1 MDKHYTA
8 DAIATRIVDLLPA
21 HEARL
26 VADFAAGDGSLLR
39 ALARRW
45 PGAQMVASDI
55 DPNAIRG
62 LRRAFPGVRAHG
74 LDFLD
79 ARSHQGRRLRRYRNA
94 ADIVFINPPFSCRGG
109 TKFAAAIDGAAVKCS
124 KAMAFLIETLRY
136 RASAGIIVAILPAS
150 CLSSEKD
157 REARGRLAEHFR
169 LDVLGLLE
177 PTDFA
182 RCSVQTVCV
191 IMRPIAGATSHPLAA
206 VRPAIAPVAFA
217 ARLSRGSIA
226 VARSFPTSDYG
237 FLLAHTTDLQGYRL
251 RAATRKVPNPG
262 ECVQGPCVIFPR
274 VGRVRRDKICV
285 IPKGRKVL
293 MSDCLIAVE
302 TALVSEASKL
312 AEMLLA
318 NFDRYASIYTGTCAP
333 YTTLSRVRDL
343 LLDLGVALVVER
355 PEERPS
361 RPKAH
366 EWGVHVGSRSFGSP
380 TDFLSAPWPRLIEI
394 GASL

>member
-8 DAIATRIVDLLPA
+8 DAIAARIVDLLPV

-26 VADFAAGDGSLLR
+26 IADFAAGDGSLLR

-45 PGAQMVASDI
+45 PDAHMLASDI
-55 DPNAIRG
+55 DSNAIRG
-62 LRRAFPGVRAHG
+62 LRQAFPGVRAHG

-79 ARSHQGRRLRRYRNA
+79 ERSHLGRRLRRYRNA
-94 ADIVFINPPFSCRGG
+94 ADVIFINPPFSCRGG
-109 TKFAAAIDGAAVKCS
+109 TKFTATMDGIALKCS
-124 KAMAFLIETLRY
+124 KAMAFLIGTLQY
-136 RASAGIIVAILPAS
+136 RASTGIIVAILPAS

-157 REARGRLAEHFR
+157 REARSRLTERFR

-182 RCSVQTVCV
+182 RCSVQTICV
-191 IMRPIAGATSHPLAA
+191 MLRPIADASSHPLAA

-226 VARSFPTSDYG
+226 VGRSFPTSNYG
-237 FLLAHTTDLQGYRL
+237 FLLAHTTDLQGNRL
-251 RAATRKVPNPG
+251 RPATRKVTNLG
-262 ECVQGPCVIFPR
+262 ERVQGPCIIFPR
-274 VGRVRRDKICV
+274 VGRVRRDKICL

-302 TALVSEASKL
+302 TALASEASKL
-312 AEMLLA
+312 LEMLLA

-333 YTTLSRVRDL
+333 YTTLNRVRDL
-343 LLDLGVALVVER
+343 LLDLGVVLVVER

-361 RPKAH
+361 VAKAAGWCGH
-366 EWGVHVGSRSFGSP
+366 IGFRSLGGPGDYLPSQ
-380 TDFLSAPWPRLIEI
+380 WPRLIEI
-394 GASL
+394 GASV